1 MAEQLLGR
9 PLSGNNI
16 ASEIVNTEEQAP
28 SAVLGRSITGF
39 EEPAQQEDYSTIGD
53 IARGAGA
60 GALNIFQGVAE
71 LGAAGID
78 YVADTD
84 TGTATTNAFE
94 SVKESLGFVPTGT
107 AGHVAE
113 MLVNYGSLA
122 IPIGGWIGAA
132 GKAGQAVK
140 GGAAVADVVTGATK
154 IRRGAQAFGATKTG
168 QALTGSRVARAG
180 STALATGLADI
191 LVSPSTNH
199 TLADSWDALPSYL
212 RTEDETGL
220 TGRDQASV
228 RLANKFKL
236 GLEGAGFTLI
246 GEAVLPVIGLA
257 VGSIAKVPGVP
268 AIARGLSTGLDYA
281 GSLINKSSF
290 FKKNFTSNGLA
301 PSEVINAM
309 RTAEGMTEFD
319 MQQASKVLSN
329 YDSAMK
335 KASSFMGLFGR
346 NRVGTQAAYE
356 DTMDYLAKTI
366 DPATSAPR
374 VTPQIFRSKYG
385 DKALAA
391 TDEMRGTIDDLSVQF
406 ENSVRQ
412 APNLNPTQQAQLL
425 QQFQNSHGQYIRR
438 LYDLHLTPEKFKGVR
453 IDQKPQYQAALRE
466 VSSFLTNTQPQ
477 FAGNPASAMQQAK
490 ITIDEIFGN
499 TLMAQGLTPEAA
511 ALRAAE
517 TAAIGAEQTL
527 GRTNLFK
534 LGSGMLTDR
543 TQLLDNAPMLREMM
557 GEVRNPR
564 EAFLRTVDSMSSTM
578 ASQKLFN
585 SIANTGMDD
594 LPVAI
599 AKINQGKLPFV
610 IKGSTV
616 NDAASMDKLG
626 YVKAG
631 EMDPDNAFGGA
642 FGALSGNWVPKEIY
656 DSLTT
661 PARVHSGMQDALAI
675 ALQAKGLTQMAK
687 TVLNPLSQVRNFL
700 SNTFILGANGLVGRN
715 MGIFESADVLLSNAI
730 NSPEQFKFLR
740 ALAEEGAIGQNIQ
753 LNEMTRLLKEQTA
766 EGYSAM
772 LRKAGDKFR
781 QSKAGAPVRFMEKT
795 YQLGDDYWK
804 VVAALGEKARYGA
817 AFRAA
822 GMDIEALAPG
832 VQKYLIDSGLAGRGK
847 SIANTGFGDL
857 FSIDIV
863 KATMPTYSMVPE
875 IIKNIRRIPVV
886 GNFMSFPAE
895 IMRTTGN
902 IVNRGLKELS
912 FKAVDNGQSLIQGL
926 TPEAAK
932 VLQRQVRA
940 IGAKRLSSYVAMATV
955 APGATVAAAHSV
967 LGITPEQEAMIQQSA
982 PFFSKGNSLMALQPI
997 SKDGKT
1003 QIVDLSYMMP
1013 YEFMLAPARAALQTY
1028 QEKGEMDAN
1037 VANQIASSAWEGF
1050 KKFAEPFASE
1060 SLGAERLIDVTI
1072 RNGKTQTGAPVYEE
1086 GAELGDKLSAALT
1099 HVSGAFIPGIAE
1111 QLVTVRGGEF
1121 TQGRVARS
1129 ITGTPSKQGD
1139 LYTPAEEA
1147 GTMMTGLRPMNIDFG
1162 RSLGFAGGEYAS
1174 LSRSA
1179 TKIFTGKA
1187 DDNDISEQGVLDAYV
1202 KANDARKAQM
1212 AGMYAKVQ
1220 RARAAGMDD
1229 SSIRNA
1235 LKGTGASKKEVN
1247 SIMNNQYIA
1256 IKPSRSL
1263 IREINQEVNV
1273 KKENRLLD
1281 RLPMKEINE
1290 ILQSYNR
1297 APLVNNDQEQAID
1310 ETPLL
1315 GRPLVETSTPAPAPQ
1330 SSAPAPAP
1338 VAQAPAPQPQ
1348 AAAPQARRS
1357 VSPILMGTNPIDM
1370 LKNMDIFQRLGGG
1383 Q

>member
-1 MAEQLLGR
+1 
-9 PLSGNNI
+9 
-16 ASEIVNTEEQAP
+16 
-28 SAVLGRSITGF
+28 
-39 EEPAQQEDYSTIGD
+39 
-53 IARGAGA
+53 
-60 GALNIFQGVAE
+60 
-71 LGAAGID
+71 
-78 YVADTD
+78 
-84 TGTATTNAFE
+84 
-94 SVKESLGFVPTGT
+94 
-107 AGHVAE
+107 
-113 MLVNYGSLA
+113 
-122 IPIGGWIGAA
+122 
-132 GKAGQAVK
+132 
-140 GGAAVADVVTGATK
+140 
-154 IRRGAQAFGATKTG
+154 
-168 QALTGSRVARAG
+168 
-180 STALATGLADI
+180 
-191 LVSPSTNH
+191 
-199 TLADSWDALPSYL
+199 
-212 RTEDETGL
+212 
-220 TGRDQASV
+220 
-228 RLANKFKL
+228 
-236 GLEGAGFTLI
+236 
-246 GEAVLPVIGLA
+246 
-257 VGSIAKVPGVP
+257 
-268 AIARGLSTGLDYA
+268 
-281 GSLINKSSF
+281 
-290 FKKNFTSNGLA
+290 
-301 PSEVINAM
+301 
-309 RTAEGMTEFD
+309 
-319 MQQASKVLSN
+319 
-329 YDSAMK
+329 
-335 KASSFMGLFGR
+335 
-346 NRVGTQAAYE
+346 
-356 DTMDYLAKTI
+356 
-366 DPATSAPR
+366 
-374 VTPQIFRSKYG
+374 
-385 DKALAA
+385 
-391 TDEMRGTIDDLSVQF
+391 
-406 ENSVRQ
+406 
-412 APNLNPTQQAQLL
+412 
-425 QQFQNSHGQYIRR
+425 
-438 LYDLHLTPEKFKGVR
+438 
-453 IDQKPQYQAALRE
+453 
-466 VSSFLTNTQPQ
+466 
-477 FAGNPASAMQQAK
+477 
-490 ITIDEIFGN
+490 
-499 TLMAQGLTPEAA
+499 
-511 ALRAAE
+511 
-517 TAAIGAEQTL
+517 
-527 GRTNLFK
+527 
-534 LGSGMLTDR
+534 
-543 TQLLDNAPMLREMM
+543 
-557 GEVRNPR
+557 
-564 EAFLRTVDSMSSTM
+564 
-578 ASQKLFN
+578 
-585 SIANTGMDD
+585 
-594 LPVAI
+594 
-599 AKINQGKLPFV
+599 
-610 IKGSTV
+610 
-616 NDAASMDKLG
+616 
-626 YVKAG
+626 
-631 EMDPDNAFGGA
+631 
-642 FGALSGNWVPKEIY
+642 
-656 DSLTT
+656 
-661 PARVHSGMQDALAI
+661 
-675 ALQAKGLTQMAK
+675 
-687 TVLNPLSQVRNFL
+687 
-700 SNTFILGANGLVGRN
+700 
-715 MGIFESADVLLSNAI
+715 
-730 NSPEQFKFLR
+730 
-740 ALAEEGAIGQNIQ
+740 
-753 LNEMTRLLKEQTA
+753 
-766 EGYSAM
+766 
-772 LRKAGDKFR
+772 
-781 QSKAGAPVRFMEKT
+781 
-795 YQLGDDYWK
+795 
-804 VVAALGEKARYGA
+804 
-817 AFRAA
+817 
-822 GMDIEALAPG
+822 
-832 VQKYLIDSGLAGRGK
+832 
-847 SIANTGFGDL
+847 
-857 FSIDIV
+857 
-863 KATMPTYSMVPE
+863 
-875 IIKNIRRIPVV
+875 
-886 GNFMSFPAE
+886 
-895 IMRTTGN
+895 
-902 IVNRGLKELS
+902 
-912 FKAVDNGQSLIQGL
+912 
-926 TPEAAK
+926 
-932 VLQRQVRA
+932 LQRQVRA